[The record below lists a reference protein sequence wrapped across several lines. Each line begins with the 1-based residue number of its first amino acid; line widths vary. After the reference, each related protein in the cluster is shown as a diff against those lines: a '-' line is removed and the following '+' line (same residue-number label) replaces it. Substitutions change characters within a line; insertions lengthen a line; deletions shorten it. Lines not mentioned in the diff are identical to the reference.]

1 MLIYSLPMILC
12 LILHFIKLDDKK
24 TKLFFYIIIIYL
36 TLISAIRYNVGQD
49 YKHWVDV
56 YSWIEEGK
64 TGGEYVEVGYRI
76 LNIIIQKIP
85 FLNVYCLYGITST
98 FIILGFGYSIKKNVD
113 QKYWFLAIFIFI
125 GSGIFF
131 ATLNLVRQYIS
142 IVIILLALPFLKEKK
157 YVKYCISVII
167 ATLFHTSSLIMLLFL
182 IFYVLFNSNKHEKTL
197 IIIYGISLFF
207 MIIDIRNIIA
217 GLSFLIPDRW
227 KWYLQSDFIN
237 KRNYSAIVKQ
247 LIPNALLI
255 FAMIKRKKIIEDKK
269 ENDIY
274 LLMLYVNVII
284 TNCFYGILVLLRF
297 SYFFDISL
305 IFIVPIIV
313 DLLKD
318 YNKKI
323 QILGN
328 ISIWGYY
335 TLLTIVTIFI
345 MNGHGVMPY
354 KTLFSLLMK

>member
-1 MLIYSLPMILC
+1 MIIYSLPMILC

-24 TKLFFYIIIIYL
+24 TKIFFYIIILYI

-49 YKHWVDV
+49 YKHWIDV
-56 YSWIEEGK
+56 YSSIEEGN
-64 TGGEYVEVGYRI
+64 TGGEYVELGYKL

-85 FLNVYCLYGITST
+85 FLNVYYLFGITSI
-98 FIILGFGYSIKKNVD
+98 FIICGFGYSIKKNVE

-167 ATLFHTSSLIMLLFL
+167 ATLFHTSSLVMLFFL
-182 IFYVLFNSNKHEKTL
+182 IFYILFNNNKHEKAL
-197 IIIYGISLFF
+197 IIFYGISLLF
-207 MIIDIRNIIA
+207 MIVDIRNIIS
-217 GLSFLIPDRW
+217 GLSFIIPDRW

-247 LIPNALLI
+247 LVPNAFLI

-274 LLMLYVNVII
+274 LLMLYINVIL

-313 DLLKD
+313 DLLKE

-335 TLLTIVTIFI
+335 SLLTIVTIFI

-354 KTLFSLLMK
+354 KTLFSLLIK